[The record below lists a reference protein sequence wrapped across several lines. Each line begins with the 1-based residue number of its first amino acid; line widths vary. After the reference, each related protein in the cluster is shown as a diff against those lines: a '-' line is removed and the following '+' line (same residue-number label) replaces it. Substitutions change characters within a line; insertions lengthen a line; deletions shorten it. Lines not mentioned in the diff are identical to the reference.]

1 MSAERE
7 SLARIARRVTLGI
20 PPTSHVEGSRRGQ
33 IRSTRVWVAKY
44 VSAYRWFGRPWLH
57 MRANPFLKVRELQ
70 LVRTTPP
77 R

>member
-7 SLARIARRVTLGI
+7 SPARIARCVTLGI
-20 PPTSHVEGSRRGQ
+20 PPISHVESRRRGQ
-33 IRSTRVWVAKY
+33 SSSSRVWCAKY
-44 VSAYRWFGRPWLH
+44 VNAYRWFGRPWLH
-57 MRANPFLKVRELQ
+57 MQANPFLKARELQ